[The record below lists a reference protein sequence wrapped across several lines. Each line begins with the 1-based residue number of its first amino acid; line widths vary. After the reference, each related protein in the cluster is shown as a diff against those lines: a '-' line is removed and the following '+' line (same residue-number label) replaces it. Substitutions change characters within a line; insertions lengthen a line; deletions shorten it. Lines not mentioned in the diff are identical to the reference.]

1 MKKIKL
7 RNFYDALATRAITS
21 GGITLIV
28 IILGIMGFI
37 LYQTLP
43 LWYTAEV
50 RLLHVVNSNALTGTK
65 SRIIFTGEEE
75 QKEILYLI
83 TDDGFIHFF
92 SLKDQKPL
100 KTVVLQ
106 NIIGQRITSAASSFA
121 SHRIALGTDKGRV
134 EQIEIKFNSVFDSD
148 GRSIVPELFEMES
161 HLLDSLQRPIVKL
174 LYERTENLP
183 TFIGMVSNMERQELI
198 IANLRETENAAYT
211 EKTKGGYSDPA
222 LRLYYLKNFTETISS
237 LAYNPIQEHLLL
249 GFQNG
254 QIQRWSMENS
264 PDLIESIRAT
274 DGEKVAV
281 SAMEYLIG
289 DISLIVGDEKG
300 HVNGWMEVRN
310 ADGSA
315 SLKKIRSYRTHE
327 KNITSITASWRNK
340 SFAVTDASGMAR
352 LYHSTSEQ
360 LLVDIPVSSDPLTY
374 ATYSPKG
381 DGVLFITEDG
391 SVYDYSIDN
400 PHPETTLR
408 TLFGKVWYESYPK
421 PTYTWQSTGGT
432 DDFEPKLSLIPL
444 IFGTLKAT
452 LYAMVFAV
460 PLAIL
465 GAIYTS
471 QFAHPKIRNIIKPT
485 VEIMAALPS
494 VVIGFIAGL
503 WLAPLMKDV
512 LVEFIIMLM
521 LLPVLIVLF
530 VYFFDKL
537 PRKITNPF
545 KHGYE
550 VFLMIPIV
558 IVSVFIC
565 YYIGSA
571 VTESIFGGD
580 VQHWLYTVLNIKY
593 DQRNSIVI
601 GVAMAF
607 AVMPIIFTITEDSL
621 ASVPAHLTSASLA
634 LGASRWQTAI
644 KVILPAAS
652 PGIFSAVMI
661 GFGRAVGETMIV
673 LMATGN
679 TPIMD
684 WSIFNGMRTLSANI
698 AVEIPEAPHAGTLYR
713 TLFLSGLLLF
723 IMTFF
728 VNTIAELVRQKLR
741 KKYASL

>member
-1 MKKIKL
+1 MKKLKL
-7 RNFYDALATRAITS
+7 RNFNDALATRAITA
-21 GGITLIV
+21 GGMTLIV

-43 LWYTAEV
+43 LWYKTDV
-50 RLLHVVNSNALTGTK
+50 SLLNK
-65 SRIIFTGEEE
+65 IESRSILASDAKIIFTGEEE

-83 TDDGFIHFF
+83 TDGGLVHFV
-92 SLKDQKPL
+92 SLHDQKLL
-100 KTVVLQ
+100 KTYELK
-106 NIIGQRITSAASSFA
+106 NIQGQKITSAASSFA
-121 SHRIALGTDKGRV
+121 SHRVALGTDHGRV
-134 EQIEIKFNSVFDSD
+134 EQIEIKFNSLFETN
-148 GRSIVPELFEMES
+148 GRTIVPELTENES
-161 HLLDSLQRPIVKL
+161 YQLDSLQRPVVKL
-174 LYERTENLP
+174 VYERTEDYPRFVGL
-183 TFIGMVSNMERQELI
+183 ISNGGQQELI
-198 IANLRETENAAYT
+198 VASVKKSDNNTANANRRA
-211 EKTKGGYSDPA
+211 GFSDPA
-222 LRLYYLKNFTETISS
+222 LQTNYLKLEGPVSS
-237 LAYNPIQEHLLL
+237 LEYNPVQDHLLL
-249 GFQNG
+249 GFANG
-254 QIQRWSMENS
+254 QIQRWALQDQ
-264 PDLIESIRAT
+264 PHLIEKMQAT
-274 DGEKVAV
+274 DGADVAV
-281 SAMEYLIG
+281 LAMEYLIG
-289 DISLIVGDEKG
+289 DVTLIVGDAQG
-300 HVNGWMEVRN
+300 RVNGWMEVIN
-310 ADGSA
+310 SDGTA
-315 SLKKIRSYRTHE
+315 SLKKIRSYRHHQKPVTF
-327 KNITSITASWRNK
+327 ITASWRNK

-352 LYHSTSEQ
+352 VYHSTSEQ
-360 LLVDIPVSSDPLTY
+360 LLADIPVSSEPLSY
-374 ATYSPKG
+374 AAYSPKG
-381 DGVLFITEDG
+381 DGVLFVTADG
-391 SVYDYSIDN
+391 SVYDYGLDN
-400 PHPETTLR
+400 PHPETTIK

-452 LYAMVFAV
+452 LYAMIFAV

-521 LLPVLIVLF
+521 LLPVLIIFF

-537 PRKITNPF
+537 PRKFTDPF

-558 IVSVFIC
+558 IISVFIC
-565 YYIGSA
+565 YYIGKE
-571 VTESIFGGD
+571 VTDSVFGGD
-580 VQHWLYTVLNIKY
+580 VQNWLYTVLDIKY
-593 DQRNSIVI
+593 DQRNSIVV

-634 LGASRWQTAI
+634 LGASRWQTAV

-698 AVEIPEAPHAGTLYR
+698 AVEIPEAPHGGTLYR

-723 IMTFF
+723 IMTFA
-728 VNTIAELVRQKLR
+728 VNTIAELVRQRLR

>member
-1 MKKIKL
+1 MKQLKL
-7 RNFYDALATRAITS
+7 RNFYNELATRAITA
-21 GGITLIV
+21 GGMTLIV

-43 LWYTAEV
+43 LWYKTDI
-50 RLLHVVNSNALTGTK
+50 RLLGKIDARSVLSGSPEVV
-65 SRIIFTGEEE
+65 FTGEEE

-83 TDDGFIHFF
+83 TDDGSVHFI
-92 SLKDQKPL
+92 SLRDQKLL
-100 KTVVLQ
+100 KTYSIQ
-106 NIIGQRITSAASSFA
+106 NLIGQKITSAASSFA
-121 SHRIALGTDKGRV
+121 SHRIGLGTDRGRV
-134 EQIEIKFNSVFDSD
+134 AQIEIKFNSLFEAD
-148 GRSIVPELFEMES
+148 RRTIVPELTES
-161 HLLDSLQRPIVKL
+161 ASYQLDSLSRPIIKL
-174 LYERTENLP
+174 VYDRTDEQP
-183 TFIGMVSNMERQELI
+183 RMIGMVGNMDRQELI
-198 IANLRETENAAYT
+198 VASVRELDATD
-211 EKTKGGYSDPA
+211 KMPHRQGFSDPA
-222 LRLYYLKNFTETISS
+222 LRLSYLKNINGTISS
-237 LAYNPIQEHLLL
+237 LAYNPIQDHLLI
-249 GFQNG
+249 GFTNG
-254 QIQRWSMENS
+254 QIQRWELENQ
-264 PDLIESIRAT
+264 PRLIEKIQAT
-274 DGEKVAV
+274 DTENTAV
-281 SAMEYLIG
+281 SAMTYLIG
-289 DISLIVGDEKG
+289 DVTLVIGDAQG
-300 HVNGWMEVRN
+300 QVNGWMEVKN
-310 ADGSA
+310 SDGSA
-315 SLKKIRSYRTHE
+315 SLKKIRSYRHHVQS
-327 KNITSITASWRNK
+327 ITSITASWRNK

-352 LYHSTSEQ
+352 VYHSTSEQ
-360 LLVDIPVSSDPLTY
+360 LLADIPVSSEPLSY
-374 ATYSPKG
+374 AAYSPKG
-381 DGVLFITEDG
+381 DGVLFVTKDG
-391 SVYDYSIDN
+391 AVYDYGLEN
-400 PHPETTLR
+400 PHPETTLK
-408 TLFGKVWYESYPK
+408 TLFGKVWYESYPN

-452 LYAMVFAV
+452 LYAMIFAI

-471 QFAHPKIRNIIKPT
+471 QFAHPRIRNIIKPT

-503 WLAPLMKDV
+503 WLAPMLKDV
-512 LVEFIIMLM
+512 LVEFIIMLI
-521 LLPVLIVLF
+521 LLPVLIVFF

-537 PRKITNPF
+537 PGKITRPF

-558 IVSVFIC
+558 ITSVVVC
-565 YYIGSA
+565 YYIGKT
-571 VTESIFGGD
+571 VTASVFGGD
-580 VQHWLYTVLNIKY
+580 VQNWLYTVLDIKY
-593 DQRNSIVI
+593 DQRNSIVV

-621 ASVPAHLTSASLA
+621 ASVPVHLTSASLA
-634 LGASRWQTAI
+634 LGASRWQTAV

-698 AVEIPEAPHAGTLYR
+698 AVEIPEAPHGGTLYR

-723 IMTFF
+723 IMTFI
-728 VNTIAELVRQKLR
+728 VNTAAELVRQRLR

>member
-1 MKKIKL
+1 MKKLKL
-7 RNFYDALATRAITS
+7 RNFYDALATHSITA
-21 GGITLIV
+21 GGMTLIV

-43 LWYTAEV
+43 LWYSAEV
-50 RLLHVVNSNALTGTK
+50 VLLNKIETRSLAGAGSN
-65 SRIIFTGEEE
+65 IIFTGEEE

-83 TDDGFIHFF
+83 TDDGFIHFVSLHEQKLLKTF
-92 SLKDQKPL
+92 SLQKSS
-100 KTVVLQ
+100 KQ
-106 NIIGQRITSAASSFA
+106 KITSAASSFA
-121 SHRIALGTDKGRV
+121 SHQIALGTDQGRV
-134 EQIEIKFNSVFDSD
+134 EQIEIKFNSLFEEN
-148 GRSIVPELFEMES
+148 GRTIVPELLEKGS
-161 HLLDSLQRPIVKL
+161 YQLDSLRRPIVKL
-174 LYERTENLP
+174 VYERTENHP
-183 TFIGMVSNMERQELI
+183 MFIGMVTDEGQQELI
-198 IANLRETENAAYT
+198 IAAVRESVDKSVAA
-211 EKTKGGYSDPA
+211 KT
-222 LRLYYLKNFTETISS
+222 YLKNFEYSISS
-237 LAYNPIQEHLLL
+237 FEYNPIQDHLLL
-249 GFQNG
+249 GFANG
-254 QIQRWSMENS
+254 QIQRWNLKGS
-264 PDLIESIRAT
+264 PQVIESVQAT
-274 DGEKVAV
+274 NGENVAI

-289 DISLIVGDEKG
+289 DVTLVVGDELG
-300 HVNGWMEVRN
+300 HVNGWMEVKN
-310 ADGSA
+310 SDGTA
-315 SLKKIRSYRTHE
+315 TLKKIRSYRNHE
-327 KNITSITASWRNK
+327 KSITSITASWRNK
-340 SFAVTDASGMAR
+340 SFAITDASGMAR

-360 LLVDIPVSSDPLTY
+360 LLADIPVSSKPLSC
-374 ATYSPKG
+374 AAYSPKG
-381 DGVLFITEDG
+381 DGVLFMTADG
-391 SVYDYSIDN
+391 SVFDYRLDN
-400 PHPETTLR
+400 PHPETTIK
-408 TLFGKVWYESYPK
+408 TLFGKVWYESYQK
-421 PTYTWQSTGGT
+421 PTYTWQSTGGS
-432 DDFEPKLSLIPL
+432 DDFEPKLSLVPL

-452 LYAMVFAV
+452 LYAMIFAV

-521 LLPVLIVLF
+521 LLPLLIVSF

-537 PRKITNPF
+537 PRKITDPF

-550 VFLMIPIV
+550 VFLMIPVV
-558 IVSVFIC
+558 IVSVVIC
-565 YYIGSA
+565 YYIGSV
-571 VTESIFGGD
+571 VTESMFGGD
-580 VQHWLYTVLNIKY
+580 VQNWLYTMLDVKY
-593 DQRNSIVI
+593 DQRNSIVV

-621 ASVPAHLTSASLA
+621 ASVPVHLTSASLA

-698 AVEIPEAPHAGTLYR
+698 AVEIPEAPHGGTLYR

-723 IMTFF
+723 GMTFI
-728 VNTIAELVRQKLR
+728 VNTVAELVRQSLR

>member
-1 MKKIKL
+1 MKKLKL
-7 RNFYDALATRAITS
+7 RNLYDALATRAITA
-21 GGITLIV
+21 GGMALIV
-28 IILGIMGFI
+28 IILGIMSFI

-43 LWYTAEV
+43 LWYTADV
-50 RLLHVVNSNALTGTK
+50 RLLNKVESSSVITGN
-65 SRIIFTGEEE
+65 SRIVFTGEEE

-83 TDDGFIHFF
+83 TDDGLVHFV
-92 SLKDQKPL
+92 SLHDQKVL
-100 KTVVLQ
+100 KSHWLQ
-106 NIIGQRITSAASSFA
+106 NIGGQKITSAASSFA
-121 SHRIALGTDKGRV
+121 SHRIALGTDQGRV
-134 EQIEIKFNSVFDSD
+134 EQVEIKFNSLFESS
-148 GRSIVPELFEMES
+148 GRTIVPELIENES
-161 HLLDSLQRPIVKL
+161 YLLDSLRRPIAKL
-174 LYERTENLP
+174 IYEYTGERP
-183 TFIGMVSNMERQELI
+183 RFVGMVSNGHQQELV
-198 IANLRETENAAYT
+198 IAAVRETGGRAAVLNR
-211 EKTKGGYSDPA
+211 EAVSSDPSIHVN
-222 LRLYYLKNFTETISS
+222 YLKNLDGTISS
-237 LAYNPIQEHLLL
+237 LEYNPIQDHLLM
-249 GFQNG
+249 GFTNG
-254 QIQRWSMENS
+254 QIQRWDLRDQ
-264 PDLIESIRAT
+264 PRLIEKMQAT
-274 DGEKVAV
+274 DGADVAV
-281 SAMEYLIG
+281 LAMEYLIG
-289 DISLIVGDEKG
+289 DVTLIVGDAQG
-300 HVNGWMEVRN
+300 RVNGWMEVKN
-310 ADGSA
+310 ADGTA
-315 SLKKIRSYRTHE
+315 SLKKIRSYRQHQ
-327 KNITSITASWRNK
+327 NGITSITASWRNK

-352 LYHSTSEQ
+352 VYHSTSEQ
-360 LLVDIPVSSDPLTY
+360 LLADIPVSSEPLSY
-374 ATYSPKG
+374 AAYSPKG
-381 DGVLFITEDG
+381 DGVLFVTGDG
-391 SVYDYSIDN
+391 SVYDYGLDN
-400 PHPETTLR
+400 PHPETTIK

-452 LYAMVFAV
+452 LYAMIFAV

-471 QFAHPKIRNIIKPT
+471 QFAHPKIRNVIKPT

-521 LLPVLIVLF
+521 LLPVLIVFF

-537 PRKITNPF
+537 PKTFTDPF

-565 YYIGSA
+565 YYIGKE
-571 VTESIFGGD
+571 VTDSVFGGD
-580 VQHWLYTVLNIKY
+580 VQNWLYTVLDIKY
-593 DQRNSIVI
+593 DQRNSIVV

-698 AVEIPEAPHAGTLYR
+698 AVEIPEAPHGGTLYR

-723 IMTFF
+723 IMTFA
-728 VNTIAELVRQKLR
+728 VNTIAELVRQRLR